1 LYIADILQ
9 ILKEGLRHLYY
20 DKNCE
25 SLDELLD
32 YVNEEEYNKPELAEA
47 FIKFIKDL
55 PEEVKKKKKELY
67 EKIPKKNMKDET
79 FQL

>member
-1 LYIADILQ
+1 MNITDITW
-9 ILKEGLRHLYY
+9 ILKEGLRYLYY

-32 YVNEEEYNKPELAEA
+32 YVNEEEYNKSELAEA
-47 FIKFIKDL
+47 FIKFIKHL
-55 PEEVKKKKKELY
+55 PEEVKKELY
-67 EKIPKKNMKDET
+67 EKLPRKNMKDGT

>member
-1 LYIADILQ
+1 MYIADVLQ
-9 ILKEGLRHLYY
+9 ILKEGLKHLYY

-47 FIKFIKDL
+47 FIKFIKKL
-55 PEEVKKKKKELY
+55 PEEVKKELY
-67 EKIPKKNMKDET
+67 EKLPKKNMKDET